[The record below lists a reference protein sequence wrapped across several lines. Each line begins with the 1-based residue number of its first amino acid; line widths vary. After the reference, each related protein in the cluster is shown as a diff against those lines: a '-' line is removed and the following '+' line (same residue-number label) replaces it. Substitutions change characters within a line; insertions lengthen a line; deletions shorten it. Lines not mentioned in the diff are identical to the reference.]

1 MEMIDSSWL
10 AVLGIALFAGASFF
24 FALAETAL
32 FSLSKWQLRQLTE
45 RSPVQGG
52 VVTRLLAEP
61 QDLLGTI
68 ALGNTFSSAATISIA
83 LWMALRGDW
92 LLTWTLVLTGLLVL
106 IGCEVLPK
114 TLAVRRPEY
123 WALRVAQPMF
133 VVRALVRP
141 FRQIAQRFN
150 ATVMRLVIPKTFKP
164 ANFVTDADYREL
176 LEIAWQRGVLA
187 ESERDIILEIV
198 RLDQRTIKEVMRPR
212 AKMDGVTDTMTVEE
226 MRAAAR
232 KLKHRRLP
240 VYDEEND
247 TIVGVLNTRELLL
260 NPSDDLEYAIE
271 FPSFV
276 PESMNL
282 LQLLIS
288 LQRQQRGLAI
298 VLDEFGGVAGVVTV
312 ENIIEQM
319 VGDIRSEGEV
329 QEFKL
334 ERLGDGRWRI
344 NGTLKIED
352 FLEEYP
358 DLGEVAEV
366 ETMGGLLLTQL
377 SVVPK
382 AGEAVVYRGLRL
394 TAKVVDERRVR
405 EVLVETIKRKGVLT

>member
-1 MEMIDSSWL
+1 MIEGSWL

-32 FSLSKWQLRQLTE
+32 FSLSKWRLRQLSE
-45 RSPVQGG
+45 RNPVPGA
-52 VVTRLLAEP
+52 VVTKLLAEP

-68 ALGNTFSSAATISIA
+68 ALGNTFATAAAISIA

-92 LLTWTLVLTGLLVL
+92 LVAWTLVGTGLLVL

-123 WALRVAQPMF
+123 WAMKVAKPLF
-133 VVRALVRP
+133 FFRAFVRP
-141 FRQIAQRFN
+141 FRQVAQKFN
-150 ATVMRLVIPKTFKP
+150 AKVLKLVLPKSLKP
-164 ANFVTDADYREL
+164 SNFVTDADYREL
-176 LEIAWQRGVLA
+176 LEIALQRGVLA
-187 ESERDIILEIV
+187 ASERDIILEIV

-232 KLKHRRLP
+232 RLKHRRLP

-260 NPSDDLEYAIE
+260 NPSEDLEYAIE

-288 LQRQQRGLAI
+288 LQKQQRGLAI
-298 VLDEFGGVAGVVTV
+298 VLDEYGGVAGVVTV

-319 VGDIRSEGEV
+319 VGDIRSEGEI

-334 ERLGDGRWRI
+334 EKLEEGRWRV

-358 DLGEVAEV
+358 DLGDVAEV
-366 ETMGGLLLTQL
+366 ETMGGLLLMLL
-377 SVVPK
+377 SVVPN
-382 AGEAVVYRGLRL
+382 AGESVVYRGLRL

-405 EVLVETIKRKGVLT
+405 ELLVEIVKRKGVLT